1 VLAIGMLGVAA
12 CGETIT
18 DRTDSPLRPTAT
30 IKDIMDSMVDP
41 SADALWDSVA
51 TTISAAGV
59 EERQPRTDEEWADVK
74 RRSITLMEATNL
86 LLLDGR
92 RVAKPGEKAENPDV
106 ELSPDQ
112 IEAEIGKD
120 RQAFVNLAHGLYDA
134 AQLSL
139 RAVETRNVPALL
151 DSGGTIDAACESCHL
166 KYWYPESKQADKA
179 KEGAGSVRKP

>member
-1 VLAIGMLGVAA
+1 
-12 CGETIT
+12 
-18 DRTDSPLRPTAT
+18 
-30 IKDIMDSMVDP
+30 MDSMIDP

-51 TTISAAGV
+51 TTISAAGI
-59 EERQPRTDEEWADVK
+59 EEKQPRTDEEWADVR

-106 ELSPDQ
+106 ELSPEQ
-112 IEAEIGKD
+112 IEATIGQD
-120 RQAFVNLAHGLYDA
+120 REAFVKLAHGLYDA

-151 DSGGTIDAACESCHL
+151 DSGGTIDGACESCHL
-166 KYWYPESKQADKA
+166 KYWYPLSKQAEKA
-179 KEGAGSVRKP
+179 REGAGSVRKP